1 MAFGRRPFSSF
12 PESPACAIFLTAV
25 SIVCYKFR
33 AIEHT
38 TRLVVE
44 IVHNPLISN
53 NKAVGIFAVRV
64 SNGLDAREFK

>member
-44 IVHNPLISN
+44 IVYNPLISN
-53 NKAVGIFAVRV
+53 NRAVEISAVRV
-64 SNGLDAREFK
+64 GNGQDSRELK